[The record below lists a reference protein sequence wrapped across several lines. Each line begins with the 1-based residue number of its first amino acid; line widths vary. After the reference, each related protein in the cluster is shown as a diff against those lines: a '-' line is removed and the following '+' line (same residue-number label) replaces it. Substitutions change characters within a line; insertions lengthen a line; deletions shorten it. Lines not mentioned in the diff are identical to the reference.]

1 MNIVLSFSE
10 KQMADLCKA
19 ASDRNVTLEE
29 LVLSCCLNVTLPAT
43 SNEGNSIGGNLPISS
58 QIGERVSSLGGLFSF
73 TMPVRAPVSPNAQN
87 HHGSLNMNVQDF
99 HDDEDDVNE
108 IVVEYESEEELNEHL
123 AAMDNGFF

>member
-29 LVLSCCLNVTLPAT
+29 LVLSCCLNATLPV
-43 SNEGNSIGGNLPISS
+43 GNSIGCNTRISP
-58 QIGERVSSLGGLFSF
+58 QRGEHVSSLGGLFSF
-73 TMPVRAPVSPNAQN
+73 TMPVRAPISTNTQEPQE
-87 HHGSLNMNVQDF
+87 SLNKTVKDFQDA
-99 HDDEDDVNE
+99 EDDVNE
-108 IVVEYESEEELNEHL
+108 IVVEYDSEEEFNKHL

>member
-43 SNEGNSIGGNLPISS
+43 SKAGNSIDCNTRISS

-73 TMPVRAPVSPNAQN
+73 TMPVRAPVSPNAQEPQE
-87 HHGSLNMNVQDF
+87 SLNKTVKDF

-108 IVVEYESEEELNEHL
+108 IVVEYDSEEELNEHL

>member
-29 LVLSCCLNVTLPAT
+29 LVLSCCLNVTLPVT
-43 SNEGNSIGGNLPISS
+43 SNAGNSIGCNTRIPP
-58 QIGERVSSLGGLFSF
+58 QRGEHVSSLGGLFSF
-73 TMPVRAPVSPNAQN
+73 TMPVRAPVSPNVQE
-87 HHGSLNMNVQDF
+87 HQESLNKAVQDF
-99 HDDEDDVNE
+99 QDDEDDVNE
-108 IVVEYESEEELNEHL
+108 IVSEYESEEELNEHL

>member
-1 MNIVLSFSE
+1 MNVVLSFSE

-29 LVLSCCLNVTLPAT
+29 LVLSCCLNVTLSA
-43 SNEGNSIGGNLPISS
+43 GNSIGCTSRISP
-58 QIGERVSSLGGLFSF
+58 QRGEHVSSLGGLFSF
-73 TMPVRAPVSPNAQN
+73 TMPVRAPVSPNAQEPQE
-87 HHGSLNMNVQDF
+87 SLNKTVKDF

-108 IVVEYESEEELNEHL
+108 IVVEYDSEEEFNKHL

>member
-29 LVLSCCLNVTLPAT
+29 LILSCCLNATLPVA
-43 SNEGNSIGGNLPISS
+43 SNAGNSIGCNTRIPP
-58 QIGERVSSLGGLFSF
+58 QRGEHVSSLGGLFSF
-73 TMPVRAPVSPNAQN
+73 TMPVRAPVSYAQD
-87 HHGSLNMNVQDF
+87 HQESLNNTVKDF
-99 HDDEDDVNE
+99 QDDEDDVNE
-108 IVVEYESEEELNEHL
+108 VVVEYESEEELNEHL

>member
-43 SNEGNSIGGNLPISS
+43 SNEGNSRIPS

-73 TMPVRAPVSPNAQN
+73 TIPVRAPVSSNAQD
-87 HHGSLNMNVQDF
+87 HQESLDKKVQDF
-99 HDDEDDVNE
+99 HDNEDDVNE